1 MNLLIFSFLVG
12 QLNRYFWPGSIWGR
26 VNLLDLALFI
36 IIAVALFRRQRPQ
49 LNPWL
54 IGWLLVAIVSTIWGF
69 TVVGWQGQPEAYF
82 YLLRLVIYGVWFGLV
97 GIVLKQRAYLMACV
111 IGTGIAILGFI
122 QLQLLPSISLRLTEL
137 TGFDPHSGRLFST
150 FFDPNYA
157 AIVLVLTLLMTLA
170 LIWQGAGKARYYY
183 LSAAAIQLV
192 ALLLTNSRS
201 GLLALAVG
209 LVIFVTAINWRYVL
223 VVVLL
228 ATGVALFVP
237 AISTR
242 LTGALALDQTSRARF
257 DSWQTATMVIDR
269 QPILGVGYNNY
280 QAATTILGRYQP
292 RLGKIALAANA
303 SDSSLL
309 TIWATTGLFGLV
321 LALGWLLAEASQAQ
335 PTTNRVQSS
344 TKAKF
349 SRSQLAARRSVIA
362 ALLVNSWF
370 LNSLL
375 WPFGLF
381 LLALA
386 LTPFKVDT
394 VTTEQ

>member
-26 VNLLDLALFI
+26 VNLLDLVLFI
-36 IIAVALFRRQRPQ
+36 IIVISLYRRQRPQ

-54 IGWLLVAIVSTIWGF
+54 IGFLLVAIVSTVWGF
-69 TVVGWQGQPEAYF
+69 TVVGWQGQPEAYL
-82 YLLRLVIYGVWFGLV
+82 YLLRLVIYGTWFGLV
-97 GIVLKQRAYLMACV
+97 GVVVKQRAYVAAC
-111 IGTGIAILGFI
+111 IMGTGIALLGYV
-122 QLQLLPSISLRLTEL
+122 QLKLLPSISLRLTEL

-170 LIWQGAGKARYYY
+170 LIWQGAKKARYYY
-183 LSAAAIQLV
+183 SAAAAIQLA
-192 ALLLTNSRS
+192 ALLLTSSRS

-209 LVIFVTAINWRYVL
+209 LIIFVTAINWRYVL

-228 ATGVALFVP
+228 GAGVALFVP
-237 AISTR
+237 SISAR

-257 DSWQTATMVIDR
+257 ASWQTATLVIQQ

-292 RLGKIALAANA
+292 RLGHIALAANA

-321 LALGWLLAEASQAQ
+321 LFIGWMLAEANQTVT
-335 PTTNRVQSS
+335 PTKT
-344 TKAKF
+344 KF
-349 SRSQLAARRSVIA
+349 SSGQLAARRSVIA

-386 LTPFKVDT
+386 LTPIKQAAITSDK
-394 VTTEQ
+394 